1 MVRIYKSFTD
11 TCMLKLGLR
20 PCARAISFSGNICF
34 EFSVLCICS
43 AGKKEEKLPSPYA
56 ISDFRLETLAM
67 DFVYCT
73 NSEVKRPIQRSSRL
87 RKTMDLLV

>member
-1 MVRIYKSFTD
+1 MHVEIGTEAVRP
-11 TCMLKLGLR
+11 R
-20 PCARAISFSGNICF
+20 NSFSGNICF

-43 AGKKEEKLPSPYA
+43 AGKKEEKIPSPYA

-73 NSEVKRPIQRSSRL
+73 NSEVKRPI
-87 RKTMDLLV
+87 